1 MKGFLRRVLA
11 LIPWITILAVLLYI
25 FSLNFRPTERM
36 DFFQRAIMEI
46 MAPVS
51 KSFQTTS
58 RAAQQVFKDYVLLRE
73 THQENERLQSQVA
86 QLQNQLTEYHEAY
99 LENLR
104 LRRLLDF
111 KTTIKT
117 EAVPAQVVVHDPTGW
132 FQTLIV
138 DKGAQDGVQA
148 DMPVVN
154 DEGVVGRI
162 MEVSDRYSR
171 VLLITDP
178 ANSVDGMIER
188 NRIRGI
194 LAGKDPATCFLKYVR
209 GNFDVQTGDVVVTS
223 GKDGIYSKGLRLGR
237 VRGVFK
243 DPVALFQTV
252 EVEPA
257 VRLNA
262 LEEVLIIK
270 RDITF
275 PKE

>member
-1 MKGFLRRVLA
+1 MRGLLRRLLA
-11 LIPWITILAVLLYI
+11 FLPWITFLAVMFYV
-25 FSLNFRPTERM
+25 FSLNFRPVERM
-36 DFFQRAIMEI
+36 DVLQRVVVEVI
-46 MAPVS
+46 APVS
-51 KSFQTTS
+51 KSFEATY
-58 RAAQQVFKDYVLLRE
+58 RAVEQVFKDYLLLRE
-73 THQENERLQSQVA
+73 THQENQRLRTQVA

-111 KTTIKT
+111 KTTIKA
-117 EAVPAQVVVHDPTGW
+117 EALPAQVVVHDPTGW

-138 DKGAQDGVQA
+138 DKGSQDGVQA

-162 MEVSDRYSR
+162 MDVSEKYAR
-171 VLLITDP
+171 VLLLTDP

-188 NRIRGI
+188 NRLRGI
-194 LAGKDPATCFLKYVR
+194 LAGKDPATCLLKYVR
-209 GNFDVQTGDVVVTS
+209 GNFDVQMGDLVITS
-223 GKDGIYSKGLRLGR
+223 GKDGIYPKGLRLGR
-237 VRGVFK
+237 VKGVFK

-262 LEEVLIIK
+262 LEEVLVLK
-270 RDITF
+270 RDMSF
-275 PKE
+275 PKD

>member
-1 MKGFLRRVLA
+1 MRGLLRRLLA
-11 LIPWITILAVLLYI
+11 FLPWITFLAVMFYV
-25 FSLNFRPTERM
+25 FSLNFRPVERM
-36 DFFQRAIMEI
+36 DVLQRVVVEVI
-46 MAPVS
+46 APVS
-51 KSFQTTS
+51 KSFETTY
-58 RAAQQVFKDYVLLRE
+58 RAVEQVFKDYLLLRE
-73 THQENERLQSQVA
+73 AHQENHRLRTQVA

-111 KTTIKT
+111 KTTTKA
-117 EAVPAQVVVHDPTGW
+117 EALPAQVVVHDPTGW

-138 DKGAQDGVQA
+138 DKGSQDGVQA

-162 MEVSDRYSR
+162 MDVSERYSR
-171 VLLITDP
+171 VLLLTDP

-194 LAGKDPATCFLKYVR
+194 LAGKDPATCLLKYVR
-209 GNFDVQTGDVVVTS
+209 GNFDVQMGDLVITS
-223 GKDGIYSKGLRLGR
+223 GKDGIYPKGLRLGR
-237 VRGVFK
+237 VKGVFK

-262 LEEVLIIK
+262 LEEVLVLK
-270 RDITF
+270 RDISF
-275 PKE
+275 PKD

>member
-1 MKGFLRRVLA
+1 M
-11 LIPWITILAVLLYI
+11 
-25 FSLNFRPTERM
+25 
-36 DFFQRAIMEI
+36 
-46 MAPVS
+46 
-51 KSFQTTS
+51 TS
-58 RAAQQVFKDYVLLRE
+58 RAVQQVFKDYWLLRE
-73 THQENERLQSQVA
+73 THQENERLQTQVA
-86 QLQNQLTEYHEAY
+86 QLQNQLTEYREAY

-117 EAVPAQVVVHDPTGW
+117 EAVPAQVVVHDPAGW

-188 NRIRGI
+188 NRLRGI

-209 GNFDVQTGDVVVTS
+209 NNFDVQTGDLVITS
-223 GKDGIYSKGLRLGR
+223 GKDGIFPKGLRLGR